1 MSNSTHL
8 DMVQLYPYLF
18 DHSVR
23 ECELLHRLR
32 EETAQ
37 DPMSR
42 MQIAPE
48 QGQFMALL
56 IQLTNSKKAIEVGT
70 FTGYSAI
77 CVARALPDDGQ
88 LICCDLSEEWTNIAK
103 RYWQEAELE
112 DKIQLKLAPALDTLN
127 QLLQN
132 GGENQYD
139 FLFIDADKTNYD
151 HYYERGLSL
160 LRQGGL
166 MAIDNVLWSG
176 RVADNSN
183 QEADTVAIRALNKKL
198 HHDDRVDISM
208 LPVADGLTLVRKR

>member
-18 DHSVR
+18 QHSVR
-23 ECELLHRLR
+23 ECELLQRLR
-32 EETAQ
+32 EETAK

-56 IQLTNSKKAIEVGT
+56 IQLTNSKNAIEVGT

-77 CVARALPDDGQ
+77 CIARALPDDGQ
-88 LICCDLSEEWTNIAK
+88 LLCCDVSEEWTDIAK
-103 RYWQEAELE
+103 RYWQEAELD
-112 DKIQLKLAPALDTLN
+112 DKIQLKLAPALDTLD
-127 QLLQN
+127 QLLKA

-166 MAIDNVLWSG
+166 MAIDNVLWGG
-176 RVADNSN
+176 RVADETN

-198 HHDDRVDISM
+198 HNDTRVDLSM
-208 LPVADGLTLVRKR
+208 LPLADGLTLVRKR